1 MVGKYINI
9 FFLFLESMERN
20 RKFLY
25 EIREIDYSKIDEI
38 IENIKR
44 IDINYQII
52 GFMIDDDNRYTFI
65 SGFLYFKNARSIKNI
80 KKIIGINTI
89 KPTFENP
96 YSICKRINEMDTFW
110 EMGQLYNQSNYKY
123 EIQRDISENSYN
135 PIAVIMNQHQKL
147 LEDTFKQK
155 QKILEE
161 NILLRQENKQLLLEK
176 NKQLIE
182 ENTILKQQ
190 TQNTLS
196 IATNSNENSK
206 TLTANSNNN
215 LHSNNNNLTNSN
227 NKTFNINMFLNND
240 CKDAITL
247 TDFIKNIQIE
257 NEDLFYAKEHG
268 FTEAMIRVLENG
280 LKNYDV
286 TERPLHCTDTK
297 RETMHI
303 KNESGWHKEI
313 GSKSDDISKAIKS
326 LSRKKMDKVSNYINN
341 EGKSEF
347 ASKKFE
353 ENLNMMR
360 EVANGVAYPEQH
372 IKKIVKNLVNNVKLE
387 KG

>member
-1 MVGKYINI
+1 
-9 FFLFLESMERN
+9 MEN
-20 RKFLY
+20 TKDSPKIKSRKFIY
-25 EIREIDYSKIDEI
+25 EIERFNENKIESLKN
-38 IENIKR
+38 EFCK
-44 IDINYQII
+44 YHII
-52 GFMIDDDNRYTFI
+52 GYNNDLNENYTKI
-65 SGFLYFKNARSIKNI
+65 SGFICFQNPRYVTSVVKLLGLQNI
-80 KKIIGINTI
+80 QHTNEDSYVIH
-89 KPTFENP
+89 
-96 YSICKRINEMDTFW
+96 KRISEMDTFW
-110 EMGQLYNQSNYKY
+110 ENGELPKQSHNKTT
-123 EIQRDISENSYN
+123 QKTKISKTN
-135 PIAVIMNQHQKL
+135 PMIFIMNQNQQL
-147 LEDTFKQK
+147 LQNTFDQQK
-155 QKILEE
+155 QLFDSQQQ
-161 NILLRQENKQLLLEK
+161 LLYNEKLLLEQ

-182 ENTILKQQ
+182 ENTKLKQHS
-190 TQNTLS
+190 QNTLC
-196 IATNSNENSK
+196 ITNENS
-206 TLTANSNNN
+206 NNI
-215 LHSNNNNLTNSN
+215 TNSN
-227 NKTFNINMFLNND
+227 NKTLNINMFLNND

-268 FTEAMIRVLENG
+268 FTEAIIRVLENG

-313 GSKSDDISKAIKS
+313 GSKSDDISKAIKN
-326 LSRKKMDKVSNYINN
+326 LSRKKMEKVSKYING
-341 EGKSEF
+341 EGKCEF

-387 KG
+387 KGVIFSS

>member
-1 MVGKYINI
+1 
-9 FFLFLESMERN
+9 MERN
-20 RKFLY
+20 RKFIY
-25 EIREIDYSKIDEI
+25 QIRDIDYSKIDEI
-38 IENIKR
+38 IENIKG

-80 KKIIGINTI
+80 KKIVGINTI

-96 YSICKRINEMDTFW
+96 YSIFKRINEMDTFW
-110 EMGQLYNQSNYKY
+110 ERGQLYNQRNCKY
-123 EIQRDISENSYN
+123 EMKDDISENSYN
-135 PIAVIMNQHQKL
+135 PISVIMNQHQKL
-147 LEDTFKQK
+147 LEYTFKQK
-155 QKILEE
+155 QQILEE
-161 NILLRQENKQLLLEK
+161 NILLRQENKQLLLEQNQK
-176 NKQLIE
+176 LIE
-182 ENTILKQQ
+182 ENNKLKQQ
-190 TQNTLS
+190 NQNTLC
-196 IATNSNENSK
+196 IGTNTN
-206 TLTANSNNN
+206 LTSNSNNN
-215 LHSNNNNLTNSN
+215 NTNSN
-227 NKTFNINMFLNND
+227 NKTFNINMFLNNE

-247 TDFIKNIQIE
+247 MDFVKNIQIE
-257 NEDLFYAKEHG
+257 NEDIFYAKEHG
-268 FTEAMIRVLENG
+268 FAEAMIRVLENG
-280 LKNYDV
+280 LKNYDIK
-286 TERPLHCTDTK
+286 ERPLHCTDTK

-313 GSKSDDISKAIKS
+313 GSQSEDISKAIKS

>member
-1 MVGKYINI
+1 
-9 FFLFLESMERN
+9 MERN
-20 RKFLY
+20 RKFIY
-25 EIREIDYSKIDEI
+25 QITDIDYSKIDEI

-44 IDINYQII
+44 IDIYYQII

-80 KKIIGINTI
+80 KKIVGINSI

-96 YSICKRINEMDTFW
+96 YSIFKRINEMDTFW
-110 EMGQLYNQSNYKY
+110 ERGQLHNQTNYKY
-123 EIQRDISENSYN
+123 EIKDDISENSYN
-135 PIAVIMNQHQKL
+135 PISVIMSQHQKF

-155 QKILEE
+155 QQILEE
-161 NILLRQENKQLLLEK
+161 NILLRQENKQLLLEQ
-176 NKQLIE
+176 NKKLIE
-182 ENTILKQQ
+182 ENNRLKQNMN
-190 TQNTLS
+190 QNTLS
-196 IATNSNENSK
+196 FVNHSNENS
-206 TLTANSNNN
+206 NN
-215 LHSNNNNLTNSN
+215 TNSN
-227 NKTFNINMFLNND
+227 NKTFNINMFLNNE

-247 TDFIKNIQIE
+247 MDFVKNIQIE
-257 NEDLFYAKEHG
+257 NEDIFYAKEHG

-280 LKNYDV
+280 LKNYDIK
-286 TERPLHCTDTK
+286 ERPLHCTDSK

-313 GSKSDDISKAIKS
+313 GSQSEDISKAIKS
-326 LSRKKMDKVSNYINN
+326 LSRKKMDKVSNYINT
-341 EGKSEF
+341 EGKCEF

-372 IKKIVKNLVNNVKLE
+372 IKKIVKNLVNTVKL
-387 KG
+387 